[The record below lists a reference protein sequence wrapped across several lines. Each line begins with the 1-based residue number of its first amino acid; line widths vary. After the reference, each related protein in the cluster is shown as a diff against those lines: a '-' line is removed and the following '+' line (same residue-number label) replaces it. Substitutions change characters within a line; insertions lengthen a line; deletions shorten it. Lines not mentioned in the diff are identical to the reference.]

1 MYLGSRVYEIWFT
14 SELGYGVSEIRGI
27 LYEKTSDFLMALL
40 ALMRIQAYGSK
51 ALQ

>member
-1 MYLGSRVYEIWFT
+1 MDIISTDKDLRYEVYSVPEI
-14 SELGYGVSEIRGI
+14 LGI
-27 LYEKTSDFLMALL
+27 LYEKIPDFLMALL